1 MEIIKKRRNNN
12 NYYILLINFLILMH
26 IMTIIKCSLIPSN
39 MIKLINDFNDFNENE
54 TDNNTINLEILYENV
69 TKGIESFIN
78 NNVLENS
85 NFNET
90 DCYKYLK
97 NINNEDN
104 QKNIKSMIQYSN
116 FKISTDVSDE
126 IDCINSGLNYSLL
139 SYRIKNTSYIK
150 ERKKNILN
158 FLNFRITFTT
168 GICLVKECL
177 NILEDNFNEKD
188 ENGFGYKLN
197 NKSKLYKYLSNTI
210 YMPSLSLFKHYD
222 KNHIQDSNNRYSKNN
237 GIFIVIVVTFFLI
250 IFVRIIISVY
260 TNIKIIYVNKKEIK
274 KAYKNAMNPDLN
286 ESQKTT
292 DSENLFLY
300 TKKYQKKA
308 NEIKEDSLIEE
319 KYKHFLDFISIYKN
333 ISALGET
340 KNYMFDNTN
349 LEIPYGFQGISLFF
363 FVLVHTFNNYISYP
377 SVDYFNTNMFNNLRI
392 SIIKFAQFSS
402 YFYLSLNGF
411 IYSFKFLSY
420 YKKYIHNKLSK
431 KYSLVVL
438 YLLTFIPK
446 FIMFIL
452 SSFIFHSY
460 SINILDL
467 INSYLYQNEFKQKLK
482 PKDCLK
488 KTYNYIL
495 FFSSYLADDTK
506 EGFINC
512 YNYMYSFVNEL
523 YSVIVFIILF
533 CILLKCRSK
542 ILDIIFIILVILNF
556 IFNFAFFKI
565 KSEYKI
571 NETNYDFT
579 SFLGEKISIKYFHI
593 YLNIFF
599 YGAFAGIIHFYNL
612 DIISKDRVNNFSY
625 SANNYFPFSFLD
637 CISHFL
643 SNLSKF
649 KRILLIIFDM
659 AILGLLSSVYLIEN
673 FSKKESIFKLDFF
686 LSIIHIYENHIA
698 TIFFISIIL
707 LFCTMEKDSATIQ
720 FFKSWPFIFVS
731 RVGYFFYSIAE
742 TTILIFFIITNYQTY
757 LDMTD
762 LLFLNFGQ
770 FIFGTLISTI
780 FVIIIEIPMRYF
792 MKKLRKHIE
801 NKIIN
806 GDDTSILVKKKQKTD
821 ELKLELKSLD
831 GDNINNNEEN
841 LINNNLLS

>member
-1 MEIIKKRRNNN
+1 
-12 NYYILLINFLILMH
+12 
-26 IMTIIKCSLIPSN
+26 
-39 MIKLINDFNDFNENE
+39 
-54 TDNNTINLEILYENV
+54 
-69 TKGIESFIN
+69 
-78 NNVLENS
+78 
-85 NFNET
+85 
-90 DCYKYLK
+90 
-97 NINNEDN
+97 
-104 QKNIKSMIQYSN
+104 
-116 FKISTDVSDE
+116 
-126 IDCINSGLNYSLL
+126 
-139 SYRIKNTSYIK
+139 
-150 ERKKNILN
+150 
-158 FLNFRITFTT
+158 
-168 GICLVKECL
+168 
-177 NILEDNFNEKD
+177 
-188 ENGFGYKLN
+188 
-197 NKSKLYKYLSNTI
+197 
-210 YMPSLSLFKHYD
+210 
-222 KNHIQDSNNRYSKNN
+222 
-237 GIFIVIVVTFFLI
+237 LI

-286 ESQKTT
+286 ESQKTS

-349 LEIPYGFQGISLFF
+349 LEIPCGFQGISLFF

-482 PKDCLK
+482 PKDCLNK
-488 KTYNYIL
+488 SYNYIL
-495 FFSSYLADDTK
+495 FFSSYMADDTK

-542 ILDIIFIILVILNF
+542 ILDIIFIMLVILNF

-579 SFLGEKISIKYFHI
+579 SFQGEKISIKYFHI

-599 YGAFAGIIHFYNL
+599 YGVFAGIIHFYNK
-612 DIISKDRVNNFSY
+612 DMISTDRVTRSTFADNNYNSIDG
-625 SANNYFPFSFLD
+625 YFPFSFLENVST
-637 CISHFL
+637 II
-643 SNLSKF
+643 SNLSKI
-649 KRILLIIFDM
+649 KRRIIIFINLS
-659 AILGLLSSVYLIEN
+659 ILILLSSIYFIEN
-673 FSKKESIFKLDFF
+673 KIHEDKSFKIDTF
-686 LSIIHIYENHIA
+686 LSFIHIYENHIA
-698 TIFFISIIL
+698 TIVFMILIIFLSL
-707 LFCTMEKDSATIQ
+707 LDTDSEVKQ
-720 FFKSWPFIFVS
+720 LFNSWPFIFIS
-731 RVGYFFYSIAE
+731 RIGYFFYSICE
-742 TTILIFFIITNYQTY
+742 TTILIFFIVTNYQTY
-757 LDMTD
+757 LNLSD
-762 LLFLNFGQ
+762 LLFLNLGQ
-770 FIFGTLISTI
+770 FICGIIISTA
-780 FVIIIEIPMRYF
+780 FVIIIEIPARYYS
-792 MKKLRKHIE
+792 KKLRKFIE
-801 NKIIN
+801 
-806 GDDTSILVKKKQKTD
+806 KKKK
-821 ELKLELKSLD
+821 KK
-831 GDNINNNEEN
+831 I
-841 LINNNLLS
+841 